1 MGSLKRFIR
10 ALVGEPN
17 APGPFEE
24 KENLQSLVDIETQ
37 INVLLYGSAL
47 QFACET
53 LGVNNMIDSK
63 YADVFTVSFEEVYQY
78 TVVHGIPQR
87 ESSRL
92 DSRIEGF
99 HYGQEDGNWTTFFTE
114 RGSIHTPKSFDDDE
128 LGKRYIVKTL
138 LQLSGTG
145 LY

>member
-1 MGSLKRFIR
+1 MGRLKSFIR
-10 ALVGEPN
+10 TLSKEST
-17 APGPFEE
+17 APGTFEK
-24 KENLQSLVDIETQ
+24 KEEPQPLVDIETQ
-37 INVLLYGSAL
+37 IHVLLYGNAL

-53 LGVNNMIDSK
+53 LGVSDMRNSK
-63 YADVFTVSFEEVYQY
+63 YADVFTVSFDEVYQY

-92 DSRIEGF
+92 DSRVEGF
-99 HYGQEDGNWTTFFTE
+99 HYGKENGSWTTFFTE
-114 RGSIHTPKSFDDDE
+114 RGSIHTQKSFADDE